1 MWTLR
6 SEWFT
11 LWQESGEFVWKEA
24 GWHHWHHGEATTK
37 HFSVDCIH
45 SDHRPSIHSDKRCL
59 WFRLIPYF
67 KLAQDVC
74 LCQADKDS
82 GDLRVSKMVWQLPK
96 VGWSLILMREGRSD
110 IEIEIEIEGGQKL
123 KWPQLRTF
131 SASSPVSLRPFFAP
145 RSVQMSALAEE
156 LSSDWPKVLNL
167 SQPYICRN
175 FLGIRPPVIHKMGN
189 WKGVAWEWQPWT

>member
-1 MWTLR
+1 MNDLPFDKNQGNSFERRQAGITGTIEKPPQSISLLIASTL
-6 SEWFT
+6 
-11 LWQESGEFVWKEA
+11 
-24 GWHHWHHGEATTK
+24 TTD
-37 HFSVDCIH
+37 FLSTRIRD
-45 SDHRPSIHSDKRCL
+45 SL

-67 KLAQDVC
+67 KLARAFC

-82 GDLRVSKMVWQLPK
+82 ADLRMSKMVWQLPK
-96 VGWSLILMREGRSD
+96 VGWFLILMREGRSE
-110 IEIEIEIEGGQKL
+110 IEIEIKIEGGQKL

>member
-11 LWQESGEFVWKEA
+11 LWQESGEFVWKGQA
-24 GWHHWHHGEATTK
+24 GITGTMEKPPQSISLLIASTLTTD
-37 HFSVDCIH
+37 FLSTRIRD
-45 SDHRPSIHSDKRCL
+45 SL
-59 WFRLIPYF
+59 LFRSIPYF
-67 KLAQDVC
+67 KLAQAVC
-74 LCQADKDS
+74 LCQTDKDS
-82 GDLRVSKMVWQLPK
+82 ADWRMSKMVLQLPK
-96 VGWSLILMREGRSD
+96 VGWSLILMREGRSE
-110 IEIEIEIEGGQKL
+110 IEIEIEFEGGQKL

-175 FLGIRPPVIHKMGN
+175 FLGIHTMGN